1 MKIVFIA
8 SECTPYVKTGGLA
21 DVVGA
26 LPRALQALGHEV
38 VVILPRYAA
47 IDGSRFGLEPFLSPM
62 GVWMGNAE
70 EWCAVQVADPPHD
83 DSVENEPTVYFIESQ
98 KYFNRYGLYHDAD
111 FHDYLDYPR
120 PMAYMHTGLIQEDLP
135 KNQQLVKSGQ
145 VLDVLRHAD

>member
-1 MKIVFIA
+1 MVFLAFQTRLYVMVNSCSAYILCECVTMKIVFIA

-70 EWCAVQVADPPHD
+70 EWCAVQVA
-83 DSVENEPTVYFIESQ
+83 VAEC
-98 KYFNRYGLYHDAD
+98 
-111 FHDYLDYPR
+111 
-120 PMAYMHTGLIQEDLP
+120 
-135 KNQQLVKSGQ
+135 
-145 VLDVLRHAD
+145 